1 MALVGLVEV
10 AGAAGLVDAAVAGA
24 ADGGAV

>member
-1 MALVGLVEV
+1 MVVGVSGVE
-10 AGAAGLVDAAVAGA
+10 ADGCEEAGA